1 VTDLKNRFMLML
13 TDEPQ
18 APDDL
23 ERIVSAGRRARRHR
37 QVAVATAGTVGVAAL
52 GAAVAIPVALT
63 GGGGKDA
70 VNVAVKPSPT
80 PSPSATTGKCYL
92 VSTPSKAAKLTVQR
106 LVRSGKVGSD
116 PTVRQLPKHSNG
128 RTIIEVCAPGAS
140 ITQPD
145 DQAAEPPAGP
155 RYHYTEE
162 PHAIASRLAAHLNNR
177 VTDWGLDISYTRPFA
192 QETSQLEKGHP
203 AYYDGNVD
211 VREANGYGDI
221 GVQVIHKTTQQVS
234 FTGDCKAADNC
245 AETTLPDG
253 SVLRT
258 GEVNAGPGLTVV
270 TAEVHRT
277 DGVVVQAQMSNYPFG
292 PDAGTQDHGDQPLAL
307 KQLISLAQDPDF
319 TF

>member
-1 VTDLKNRFMLML
+1 LL
-13 TDEPQ
+13 
-18 APDDL
+18 
-23 ERIVSAGRRARRHR
+23 
-37 QVAVATAGTVGVAAL
+37 
-52 GAAVAIPVALT
+52 
-63 GGGGKDA
+63 
-70 VNVAVKPSPT
+70 SP
-80 PSPSATTGKCYL
+80 PH
-92 VSTPSKAAKLTVQR
+92 KAAKLTLHRFLQT
-106 LVRSGKVGSD
+106 GKVGEHPSVKKLD
-116 PTVRQLPKHSNG
+116 EQNDG
-128 RTIIEVCAPGAS
+128 RAILEVCPQGTS
-140 ITQPD
+140 VQQPSD
-145 DQAAEPPAGP
+145 ETAKPPAGP
-155 RYHYTEE
+155 RYQYTED
-162 PHAIASRLAAHLNNR
+162 PQAIAARLGDHLHSR
-177 VTDWGLDISYTRPFA
+177 VEDFGLTISYTRPFA
-192 QETSQLEKGHP
+192 QESTKMESGHP

-258 GEVNAGPGLTVV
+258 GEVNAGPGDTVI

-292 PDAGTQDHGDQPLAL
+292 PDAGTQDHGDQPLVL